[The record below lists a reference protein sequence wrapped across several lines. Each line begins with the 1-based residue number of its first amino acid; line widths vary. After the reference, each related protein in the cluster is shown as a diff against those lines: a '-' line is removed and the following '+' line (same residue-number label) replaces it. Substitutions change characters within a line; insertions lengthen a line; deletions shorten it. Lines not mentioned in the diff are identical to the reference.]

1 MKYEFKII
9 AFTDDPDFS
18 ISLATE
24 CNKYGFLLSFIENVN
39 EIDSELENN
48 IIVVMLLDLHENSGS
63 PFKLCEH
70 IKNKHEIPVFGVL
83 NAFSKK
89 SQDEAK
95 KSGFDL
101 VFTKKMLIKSIRE
114 VVIHVSNE

>member
-9 AFTDDPDFS
+9 AFTNDPDFS

-24 CNKYGFLLSFIENVN
+24 CNKYGFSLSFIEHLK
-39 EIDSELENN
+39 EIDDELNDDT
-48 IIVVMLLDLHENSGS
+48 IVVTLLDLNENKTD
-63 PFKLCEH
+63 PFKLCQD
-70 IKNKHEIPVFGVL
+70 IKNKHGIPIFGVL
-83 NAFSKK
+83 DAFSKS
-89 SQDEAK
+89 SQEKAK

-101 VFTKKMLIKSIRE
+101 VFTKKMLIRSIRE

>member
-9 AFTDDPDFS
+9 AFTNDPDFS

-24 CNKYGFLLSFIENVN
+24 CNKYGFLLSFIEDVR
-39 EIDSELENN
+39 EISSELESN
-48 IIVVMLLDLHENSGS
+48 IIVVTILDLHEYNVS
-63 PFKLCEH
+63 PFKLCEL
-70 IKNKHEIPVFGVL
+70 IKTKYEIPVFGVL
-83 NAFSKK
+83 NIFSKK
-89 SQDEAK
+89 LQEQAK

>member
-9 AFTDDPDFS
+9 AFTNDPDFS

-24 CNKYGFLLSFIENVN
+24 CNKYGFLLSFIENLD
-39 EIDSELENN
+39 EINRELENN
-48 IIVVMLLDLHENSGS
+48 VIIVTLLDLHECSTN
-63 PFKLCEH
+63 PFKLCKS
-70 IKNKHEIPVFGVL
+70 IKNKHGVPVFGVL
-83 NAFSKK
+83 NTFSKQLQEK
-89 SQDEAK
+89 AK

-114 VVIHVSNE
+114 VVIHVPNE

>member
-24 CNKYGFLLSFIENVN
+24 CNKYGFLLSFIEHLS
-39 EIDSELENN
+39 EIDSELEDG
-48 IIVVMLLDLHENSGS
+48 IIVVTLLDLHENNGN
-63 PFKLCEH
+63 PFKLCER
-70 IKNKHEIPVFGVL
+70 IKNKYEIPIFGVL
-83 NAFSKK
+83 NAFSKQ
-89 SQDEAK
+89 SQDEAR

>member
-9 AFTDDPDFS
+9 AFTNDPDFS

-24 CNKYGFLLSFIENVN
+24 CNKYGFLLSFIEHIN
-39 EIDSELENN
+39 EISSELEENV
-48 IIVVMLLDLHENSGS
+48 IVVMLLDLHEYTAD
-63 PFKLCEH
+63 PFKLCKS
-70 IKNKHEIPVFGVL
+70 IKNKHGIPIFGVL
-83 NAFSKK
+83 NTFSKQLQEK
-89 SQDEAK
+89 AK

>member
-24 CNKYGFLLSFIENVN
+24 CNKYGFLLSFIEDLE
-39 EIDSELENN
+39 EINTELENN
-48 IIVVMLLDLHENSGS
+48 VIIVTLLDLHEYNTD
-63 PFKLCEH
+63 PFKLCES
-70 IKNKHEIPVFGVL
+70 IKNKHGVPVFGVL
-83 NAFSKK
+83 NAFSKQLQEK
-89 SQDEAK
+89 AK